1 MESISCVYYD
11 FVHHFNTTWFLSLLK
26 KKLIWKDSGD
36 IIDITGLKTAR
47 VLKTIWRHSCIHNI
61 KYGIIPL
68 KCYNWL
74 ENSSERTKPY
84 EAHSNLF
91 AQWIDIFPCWYY
103 PTAVELL
110 SWVDC
115 KETFG
120 IRGPFHVTHWNT
132 SIKIKI
138 SLWQSSVTFYK
149 WTRDKFYLNVCFFI
163 FIYFYNFLQL
173 RGQSCQINGH

>member
-1 MESISCVYYD
+1 MESISRVYYGL
-11 FVHHFNTTWFLSLLK
+11 FIILTTRDSSRCW
-26 KKLIWKDSGD
+26 KKLIWEDNSD

-47 VLKTIWRHSCIHNI
+47 VLKTIWRHSYIHNI

-68 KCYNWL
+68 KCSNWL

-120 IRGPFHVTHWNT
+120 IIGLFHVTHLNT
-132 SIKIKI
+132 STKIK
-138 SLWQSSVTFYK
+138 
-149 WTRDKFYLNVCFFI
+149 
-163 FIYFYNFLQL
+163 
-173 RGQSCQINGH
+173 